1 MKPEVYCELESGLD
15 MDIRTFYYDSY
26 FNRMVDE
33 DGYIVPNIYL
43 YVSPL
48 MYNMFRREKET
59 MVFQT
64 GIRTAVELIWPE
76 ESDDL
81 DYDIDEELPLK

>member
-1 MKPEVYCELESGLD
+1 MKPEVYCELEGGLD

-26 FNRMVDE
+26 FKRMVDE
-33 DGYIVPNIYL
+33 DGFIVQNIYH
-43 YVSPL
+43 YVRPL
-48 MYNMFRREKET
+48 MYNMFLREKET

-81 DYDIDEELPLK
+81 DYDIDEELPFK